1 MRLLVIALL
10 LAAGTAHAALVGE
23 VRRAL
28 AANDF
33 AKAEA
38 LVQEFRRTRGV
49 TPEMILGLSWLGRGA
64 LAAGALDTAERYA
77 AETRALCL
85 EALRSRALDADK
97 DLPLALGAAQE
108 VQAQV
113 LARRGQR
120 SEALAFLHQ
129 ELAQYWDTSIRTR
142 IQKNIHLLSLEGRP
156 APPVAIARHV
166 GPEAPKPLEALKG
179 SPLILFFWAHWCGD
193 CKFQAPIL
201 ARLAAEFG
209 PRGLKIVAPTQRYG
223 YAARGEEAS
232 PEEELA
238 YIGEIFR
245 QFYAGIPG
253 LTALSGAITRIVSS
267 PAMVPTT
274 SGHSSLSSETA
285 TELAC
290 PGAVFSTTRFWAER
304 TSRRNSAARVA
315 NCGPVSP
322 AVISR

>member
-1 MRLLVIALL
+1 MRFFVIALL
-10 LAAGTAHAALVGE
+10 LAAAGIAQAALVGD

-38 LVQEFRRTRGV
+38 LVREFREARGV

-64 LAAGALDTAERYA
+64 LAAGELETAERYA

-85 EALRSRALDADK
+85 EALRTRKLDAEK
-97 DLPLALGAAQE
+97 DLPLALGASQE

-113 LARRGQR
+113 LAKRGQR

-129 ELAQYWDTSIRTR
+129 ELAQYRDTSIRAR

-166 GPEAPKPLEALKG
+166 GPHLPKPLEALKG

-201 ARLAAEFG
+201 ARLAGEFG
-209 PRGLKIVAPTQRYG
+209 PKGLKIVAPTQRYG

-232 PEEELA
+232 PEEEFA
-238 YIGEIFR
+238 YIGEIYR

-253 LTALSGAITRIVSS
+253 LTAPVDEETFRNYGASTT
-267 PAMVPTT
+267 PTLVLVDREGLVRLYHPGRMT
-274 SGHSSLSSETA
+274 YE
-285 TELAC
+285 ELA
-290 PGAVFSTTRFWAER
+290 PRVQSLVEGGVRL
-304 TSRRNSAARVA
+304 SAA
-315 NCGPVSP
+315 P
-322 AVISR
+322 

>member
-97 DLPLALGAAQE
+97 DLPLALGASQE

-253 LTALSGAITRIVSS
+253 LTAPVDEETFRNYGASTT
-267 PAMVPTT
+267 PTLVLVDRQGLVRLYHPGRMT
-274 SGHSSLSSETA
+274 YE
-285 TELAC
+285 ELA
-290 PGAVFSTTRFWAER
+290 PRVKSLVEGGVKL
-304 TSRRNSAARVA
+304 SAAQ
-315 NCGPVSP
+315 
-322 AVISR
+322 